1 MKVNS
6 TVYKGIE
13 FVEISS
19 LPIEQKTSLLQ
30 TINPDLLIK
39 ILVDGKLM
47 PRCLQYRHYEEWYD
61 NSFGLTTSGLTTST
75 SLSAHPE
82 SRGQEVK
89 ADFQL

>member
-13 FVEISS
+13 FIEIST
-19 LPIEQKTSLLQ
+19 LPNDQKASLLQ

-47 PRCLQYRHYEEWYD
+47 PRCIQYKVYEDWYD
-61 NSFGLTTSGLTTST
+61 NEYRPLLKKEST
-75 SLSAHPE
+75 AIPE
-82 SRGQEVK
+82 SRGNEVK
-89 ADFQL
+89 ANLQI

>member
-19 LPIEQKTSLLQ
+19 LPSDQKNSLLQ

-47 PRCLQYRHYEEWYD
+47 PRCLQYRDYEHWYD
-61 NSFGLTTSGLTTST
+61 NAYRSLTRTESHSI
-75 SLSAHPE
+75 PE
-82 SRGQEVK
+82 SRGVDVK
-89 ADFQL
+89 ADVQV

>member
-13 FVEISS
+13 FIEIST
-19 LPIEQKTSLLQ
+19 LPSDQKSSLLQ

-47 PRCLQYRHYEEWYD
+47 PRCIQYKVYEAWYD
-61 NSFGLTTSGLTTST
+61 NEYRPLVKNESI
-75 SLSAHPE
+75 AIPE
-82 SRGQEVK
+82 SRGNEVK
-89 ADFQL
+89 ADIQF

>member
-30 TINPDLLIK
+30 TINPELLIK

-47 PRCLQYRHYEEWYD
+47 PRCLQYRHYEEWYETAFEPAT
-61 NSFGLTTSGLTTST
+61 NTK
-75 SLSAHPE
+75 LSALPE
-82 SRGQEVK
+82 TRGEEVK
-89 ADFQL
+89 ADLHH

>member
-13 FVEISS
+13 FIEIST
-19 LPIEQKTSLLQ
+19 LPSDQKFSLLQ

-47 PRCLQYRHYEEWYD
+47 PRCIQYKVYEAWYD
-61 NSFGLTTSGLTTST
+61 NEYRPLVKNETN
-75 SLSAHPE
+75 AIPE
-82 SRGQEVK
+82 SRGNEVK
-89 ADFQL
+89 VNIQI